1 MALNIESA
9 LRLVA
14 KVKGLGDVKKLEK
27 AFGGVES
34 AAKGAA
40 KGFKSVVSSKAF
52 QGMAVAATAT
62 ATAIALSAKA
72 AIDFE
77 DKMAGVLKVMEDMDT
92 KGVKDLRKEILD
104 LGQELPIAINGIAD
118 MYAAAGQSGIARK
131 EMKAFVLDAGRI
143 ATAFDISAAEA
154 GTSMAQMR
162 AALNKTQPEVRLL
175 FDAMNHLGNNTAA
188 SSAAINEFMKRAGA
202 AGKVAG
208 LAAEQTAALG
218 AAMIGSGTESRV
230 AATALRSL
238 VNALSK
244 GASATDVQVA
254 ALRRLGF
261 AQIDAKFA
269 ERELTDE
276 VRRQSEERMDIA
288 RGETDEVLK
297 QIRRRYDDQLTTIRR
312 DLEDES
318 DAVRD
323 GLRDQADIRIRE
335 LTERMAGADNITRKQ
350 IEAEIKQIRKKLNTE
365 LKMLRR
371 RDEDRMTEINRNLA
385 DQEAIELKAQEDKF
399 TKIEELEKASLEKR
413 FAEIKTQTEQAAFEA
428 GQAISENLQ
437 TDALGTIED
446 IFTRI
451 ADLPKAEVVST
462 ISDLMGAEAA
472 RGMTQLIGNMEKFRE
487 TMQLINQ
494 DTNFAG
500 STLKEFNKQNETTA
514 AQLQRTKNA
523 ADALAITFGE
533 PFSKSLKEL
542 AKGLTP
548 IIQFAAD
555 LLNKFPGLTAA
566 VAAFSATFVGLTAGI
581 PIFAA
586 LKGGVAVLGIALA
599 PLLLKFGLVSAAIA
613 GLVLVGKSL
622 MDNWEKIGD
631 GWNFVVKGIETV
643 KLIAK
648 TFDNLTFGLIRKIKD
663 FVDWGLRQIERI
675 NNFLFKSRK
684 AQASS
689 SNKTTATVPAYGDG
703 GYVTSP
709 RMALIGEGG
718 NSEYVLPSNKI
729 SKFISNYQSG
739 LRGQAAIPSTG
750 GGGYSSANVNIST
763 GPVMEMGG
771 NQYVTVDDLENALQ
785 TFSSSI
791 FANSRSYGGRRF
803 QGLS

>member
-1 MALNIESA
+1 M
-9 LRLVA
+9 
-14 KVKGLGDVKKLEK
+14 KL
-27 AFGGVES
+27 
-34 AAKGAA
+34 
-40 KGFKSVVSSKAF
+40 
-52 QGMAVAATAT
+52 T
-62 ATAIALSAKA
+62 
-72 AIDFE
+72 
-77 DKMAGVLKVMEDMDT
+77 VLT
-92 KGVKDLRKEILD
+92 
-104 LGQELPIAINGIAD
+104 
-118 MYAAAGQSGIARK
+118 
-131 EMKAFVLDAGRI
+131 
-143 ATAFDISAAEA
+143 
-154 GTSMAQMR
+154 
-162 AALNKTQPEVRLL
+162 
-175 FDAMNHLGNNTAA
+175 
-188 SSAAINEFMKRAGA
+188 
-202 AGKVAG
+202 
-208 LAAEQTAALG
+208 
-218 AAMIGSGTESRV
+218 
-230 AATALRSL
+230 
-238 VNALSK
+238 
-244 GASATDVQVA
+244 
-254 ALRRLGF
+254 
-261 AQIDAKFA
+261 
-269 ERELTDE
+269 
-276 VRRQSEERMDIA
+276 RMDIA

-643 KLIAK
+643 TVATFKLIAK